1 MQAEATD
8 GEEENTKKSSKES
21 NNSSASTRNHIK
33 SRNALFDGSRRSSS
47 NSNSNKDD
55 EEDEDKNNKGRSRI
69 LHECEASVSIAQ
81 PQMSPNDQ
89 EAPEPSNVLCSIEG
103 NLEDLNDISQILPPP
118 ITTAVDIANSTQADN
133 IQLPNPMFDMSVLKG
148 ISRITYSFW
157 ESAKNVSL
165 FGRDRARNLDDSNE
179 ISISSE
185 LSGLPDISEMSL
197 NITIQNTA
205 ILEEN
210 MLESKT
216 PDNEEDQDDTAEP
229 PKIIITDDEVQLKT
243 FSGLATPEITPI
255 SFKLKS
261 RQLSKARIRTTSE
274 GSPLGRTGPYDIP
287 PEILLRKKLRAN
299 LKTRASHFN
308 ETPKKRRTRNWSES
322 LSSPL
327 PGQLEE
333 IDCVRIRD
341 RGLYD
346 SSDGL
351 GEYFYLETDYLDK
364 RDTAKIDKER
374 LMKDVRK
381 ALSISGDETPSMDKI
396 EEHSVCLAW
405 NEEDIE
411 NVSRSQPSFGQSPLT
426 FDRRNPLLHLLGRI
440 INHTSRLW
448 NHRPNYNGLKISLL
462 PEITEKFP
470 LDRLRVSEDQPT
482 VLLHLGGK
490 CRSVNIISKKLDPQ
504 RSSVFDVEL
513 ENGSLLTIF
522 PKTSRNMNINI
533 ASEGAFTGDF
543 GGHNILISPCFIPSE
558 DVTNHAQGLEHEAP
572 SQIETLDKPNST
584 IRTPINIVS
593 KDDVAKSGKFEEEGV
608 KGLDI
613 DTSTNSAKANPELED
628 AGKNLI
634 EQPGTPSKIQTNSN
648 EEDQPV
654 TDDVDK
660 SGEPEEKGVK
670 DLDKDTFTNSAT
682 ANLEL
687 EDAGKN
693 LIEQPVTSSEIQT
706 NSNGVDQ
713 PVTDVEVSIPQVT
726 PCNVDNCTAN
736 ERVNYDGDLNADSPD
751 TTITQTDHM
760 KGSVSNSALT
770 EESLDAEDKQP
781 ALPEFISQPTYMHVV
796 DRLNSKPLI
805 NWVKLCKLKPAHT
818 AEQNKQILQMHLLQV
833 SQKKCLLPPSIVENI
848 TKKLN
853 DDAVRYELDTIGL
866 KPAKNARSRKNQLQ
880 TYLIENFTA
889 INLADRLNDFKL
901 EKSRIGKKKKRKD
914 KNKTLNSISKN
925 KGHGKTDR
933 VISEMTG
940 VPTISDGTDPTIKE
954 DPDGAGE
961 GANEEPHEEAQAE
974 GTEALEKL
982 PIPIENKEEDKEDST
997 RPAGKVDKDPAK
1009 ATEATQALKNF
1020 DIENLQKPLRTL
1032 EENLLK
1038 LQDTTSQQ
1046 QLRLDILDGSP
1057 NYMDSDVR
1065 RELSELRSKMD
1076 SVLKTIEIQQN
1087 TLNTLVESKTKSSAS
1102 AQTETIGEESNTQ
1115 PDLHDSSKSHQ
1126 DNKCKN
1132 CDCSLQISQIF
1143 CILAMIWNQTEHL
1156 RKNSYPAS
1164 IQKAAVDSDHSYCKT
1179 RSEKPV
1185 LPSKVSPIK
1194 NGNITIENE
1203 PAPSP
1208 TEPVI
1213 FQDEDIV
1220 VCGSTDIVMSTDE
1233 DPDAP
1238 ELTKPIPVI
1247 TAASSDSNALSLP
1260 IRVKANSSKT
1270 DRGKCLILHECPS
1283 TAVNDEK
1290 LSPFFDLECEQI
1302 QSLKDITS
1310 KKNLLKLENRV
1321 RDAKPS
1327 VIFVHLGK
1335 SDLRNN
1341 STANVIQCYEKL
1353 LKSMIKVTDA
1363 DICATMLQQTHGYP
1377 KQNKNVNQFN
1387 VALNKLVSHMRT
1399 LQEPNG
1405 SCQIYIE
1412 DESYV
1417 LNGIG
1422 SQSVIKDVFPFIE
1435 QPDSPTASASAPQK
1449 GNVTLTTE
1457 TTAIPVLGRAN
1468 VKETKDKLV
1477 TSHGAKRLDSVCRV
1491 EEKVEDNPGYK
1502 TGDENTKAKEKNSK
1516 PAARHPHVKQQ
1527 QPDKSKKVYHKR
1539 KCLLVFDNLLNDF
1552 NSQKFSTQFDI
1563 SKYEA
1568 SSVEDLLSK
1577 GGLIAKAHHIKP
1589 EVILLH
1595 VGLHDLFWH
1604 KTDADDLVGKYQKII
1619 KQLLEATDAK
1629 ICVSLIVPVPG
1640 YPGLND
1646 NITAV
1651 NTSLVAL
1658 ISKMRSSQ
1666 PTKRVFTSCNKQLGG
1681 FITRGT
1687 GSHGI
1692 TLFLSEGGKRKAWLL
1707 LKDAL
1712 QRTLGIS
1719 RDRDRKLNISY
1730 GHSHST
1736 HKEPKYV

>member
-1 MQAEATD
+1 MKLHFLKRLITLALCALNPHDVQAEATD
-8 GEEENTKKSSKES
+8 GEGENTKKSSKES
-21 NNSSASTRNHIK
+21 NNSSASTRNQIK

-47 NSNSNKDD
+47 NSNSNQDD

-69 LHECEASVSIAQ
+69 LHECEASVSTAQ
-81 PQMSPNDQ
+81 PQVSPNDQ
-89 EAPEPSNVLCSIEG
+89 EAPEPSNVLCPVKR

-118 ITTAVDIANSTQADN
+118 ITAAVDVANSTQADN
-133 IQLPNPMFDMSVLKG
+133 IQVPNPMFDMSVLKG
-148 ISRITYSFW
+148 ISRITYSIW

-179 ISISSE
+179 ISICSE
-185 LSGLPDISEMSL
+185 ISGLPDISEMSL

-205 ILEEN
+205 ILEES

-216 PDNEEDQDDTAEP
+216 PDNEQDQGNAAEQ
-229 PKIIITDDEVQLKT
+229 PKIIITDDEVQLET
-243 FSGLATPEITPI
+243 FSGFATPEITPV
-255 SFKLKS
+255 SFRLKS
-261 RQLSKARIRTTSE
+261 RHLSKTRIRTTSE

-327 PGQLEE
+327 PGQIEE
-333 IDCVRIRD
+333 IDCIRIRE

-346 SSDGL
+346 SSNGL
-351 GEYFYLETDYLDK
+351 GEYFFLETDYLDK

-381 ALSISGDETPSMDKI
+381 ALSIPGDETQSMNKV

-405 NEEDIE
+405 NEEDIK
-411 NVSRSQPSFGQSPLT
+411 NVSRSQPSFGQSPLA
-426 FDRRNPLLHLLGRI
+426 FDQRNPLLHLLGRI

-448 NHRPNYNGLKISLL
+448 NQRPNFNGLKISLL

-470 LDRLRVSEDQPT
+470 LERLRVSEDQPT

-490 CRSVNIISKKLDPQ
+490 SRSVNIISKKLDSL

-522 PKTSRNMNINI
+522 PKTSRSMNINI
-533 ASEGAFTGDF
+533 ASEGVFTGDF
-543 GGHNILISPCFIPSE
+543 GGHNILISRCFIPSE
-558 DVTNHAQGLEHEAP
+558 DFSNHVQGLEHEVP
-572 SQIETLDKPNST
+572 SQIETLDNPNST
-584 IRTPINIVS
+584 ITTPSKIRTPFLDYHEVKKKSPTKPTIPENIVPEENVD
-593 KDDVAKSGKFEEEGV
+593 KGWDLEEEDV
-608 KGLDI
+608 KDLDK
-613 DTSTNSAKANPELED
+613 DTSTNRAKANLDLED

-634 EQPGTPSKIQTNSN
+634 EQPGK
-648 EEDQPV
+648 
-654 TDDVDK
+654 
-660 SGEPEEKGVK
+660 
-670 DLDKDTFTNSAT
+670 A
-682 ANLEL
+682 
-687 EDAGKN
+687 
-693 LIEQPVTSSEIQT
+693 SEIQT
-706 NSNGVDQ
+706 NSNGEDQ
-713 PVTDVEVSIPQVT
+713 PASGVEVNIPKET
-726 PCNVDNCTAN
+726 PCNVENCTAN
-736 ERVNYDGDLNADSPD
+736 EKVNNDWDLKTDSPN
-751 TTITQTDHM
+751 TM
-760 KGSVSNSALT
+760 KGSVPNSALT
-770 EESLDAEDKQP
+770 EESLNAEDKQP
-781 ALPEFISQPTYMHVV
+781 ALPGFISKPTYMHVV
-796 DRLNSKPLI
+796 DRLNSKPLL

-818 AEQNKQILQMHLLQV
+818 AERNKQILHTHLMQV
-833 SQKKCLLPPSIVENI
+833 SQKKCHLPPSIVENI

-901 EKSRIGKKKKRKD
+901 EKSRIGNKKKRKE
-914 KNKTLNSISKN
+914 KNKTFNSNSKN
-925 KGHGKTDR
+925 KGRDKTDR
-933 VISEMTG
+933 VISEMGGAPSTSVG
-940 VPTISDGTDPTIKE
+940 IDPTTKE
-954 DPDGAGE
+954 DPDGPGE
-961 GANEEPHEEAQAE
+961 GVNEEPHEEAQEE
-974 GTEALEKL
+974 GTEAPEKL
-982 PIPIENKEEDKEDST
+982 PRPMENKGEDKEDST
-997 RPAGKVDKDPAK
+997 RPAKKVNKDSAK
-1009 ATEATQALKNF
+1009 TTEATQAPKNF

-1046 QLRLDILDGSP
+1046 QLRLDILDGNP
-1057 NYMDSDVR
+1057 NNIDSDVR
-1065 RELSELRSKMD
+1065 QELSELRSKID
-1076 SVLKTIEIQQN
+1076 SIIKTIEIQQN
-1087 TLNTLVESKTKSSAS
+1087 TLNTLVESKTKSSVS
-1102 AQTETIGEESNTQ
+1102 AQTETIREESNAH
-1115 PDLHDSSKSHQ
+1115 PDLNDSQKSHQ
-1126 DNKCKN
+1126 DSKCKN
-1132 CDCSLQISQIF
+1132 CDCSLQFSQIF

-1156 RKNSYPAS
+1156 RKNSYPAN
-1164 IQKAAVDSDHSYCKT
+1164 IQKAAVGSDHTYCKT

-1185 LPSKVSPIK
+1185 IPSTASPVEDGI
-1194 NGNITIENE
+1194 ITIDND

-1208 TEPVI
+1208 TEPAI

-1220 VCGSTDIVMSTDE
+1220 VCGSTVTSTDE
-1233 DPDAP
+1233 DLDAP

-1247 TAASSDSNALSLP
+1247 TASSSDCNALSLP

-1302 QSLKDITS
+1302 QSIKDITS
-1310 KKNLLKLENRV
+1310 KKNLLKLENRIM
-1321 RDAKPS
+1321 DAKPS

-1335 SDLRNN
+1335 SDLRKN
-1341 STANVIQCYEKL
+1341 SPANVMQCYEKL
-1353 LKSMIKVTDA
+1353 LKSMLKVTDA

-1377 KQNKNVNQFN
+1377 KQNKNVVQFN
-1387 VALNKLVSHMRT
+1387 VALNKLVRHMRT

-1435 QPDSPTASASAPQK
+1435 QPNNSRSLTASASAPQK
-1449 GNVTLTTE
+1449 GNVTLTTK
-1457 TTAIPVLGRAN
+1457 TTAIPVLGRVN
-1468 VKETKDKLV
+1468 VNEAKEVIVNEAKEVKVNEAENTGENKQELV
-1477 TSHGAKRLDSVCRV
+1477 TSQRLDSVCRE
-1491 EEKVEDNPGYK
+1491 EEKAEDNAGYK
-1502 TGDENTKAKEKNSK
+1502 TGDVNTKAKGKNSK
-1516 PAARHPHVKQQ
+1516 PATKHLHVNQQ
-1527 QPDKSKKVYHKR
+1527 QPDKPKKVYHKR

-1552 NSQKFSTQFDI
+1552 DSQKFSTQFDI

-1568 SSVEDLLSK
+1568 SSVDDLLTK
-1577 GGLIAKAHHIKP
+1577 GGLISKAHHIKP

-1595 VGLHDLFWH
+1595 VGLHDLFWY

-1619 KQLLEATDAK
+1619 KQLLESTDAK

-1692 TLFLSEGGKRKAWLL
+1692 SLFLAEGGKRKAWLL